1 MSHVIKFKLTTDFFF
16 WPAPPIILG
25 KLGLSKTKLTLA
37 KRCPVTIYIYIYR
50 VSILKVEHRQLTLC
64 IQFIGIMLLFL

>member
-1 MSHVIKFKLTTDFFF
+1 MSHVIKFKLTTDFSF

-37 KRCPVTIYIYIYR
+37 KRCPVTVVIFSSKSLKD
-50 VSILKVEHRQLTLC
+50 SI
-64 IQFIGIMLLFL
+64 